1 MADTSRF
8 MTVEEVAQFLRLTTR
23 TVYTM
28 VEVGILPGTKIGG
41 VWRIDREQLEQKLA
55 SSRLL

>member
-1 MADTSRF
+1 